1 MVQVGTTNQK
11 KEGKKMISIGIDIAK
26 EKFHKKGTIYIKGW
40 RIKTDRIH
48 KIKEMENILFV
59 FPQKMQEIWKD
70 SMQKSVII
78 YF

>member
-1 MVQVGTTNQK
+1 MLCIIREEKLVGAPTEPVTCVNSSNPNIYHQLRSHIK
-11 KEGKKMISIGIDIAK
+11 Y
-26 EKFHKKGTIYIKGW
+26 KFY
-40 RIKTDRIH
+40 RIH